1 MKNNIVKRKI
11 AAVVLAFVASLCLLC
26 AATTKVNAAGTTEIA
41 ITVDAG
47 GRNAFD
53 LPDGVV
59 GKTYPVF
66 EYSATINGGTEVED
80 VEIFVQD
87 PDSKYVK
94 IVDDRFATDKVGE
107 YTVTY
112 VATYGNA
119 YETYQYNV
127 NVIAESDYSAPY
139 YDFGDAIASSG
150 KTGYKIAVPDGEVKG
165 GLEKDK
171 ITSAIK
177 IVYRGEYENV
187 KTEISDFGEGKF
199 FTPEASGTYV
209 VTCELTD
216 VLGDVA
222 PSTHEIT
229 VTDSKTPI
237 TDEPSFALIGHVGE
251 KMTFPTV
258 NSKLYVSGKVVYM
271 PVKVYFGDTDITSD
285 MSFTP
290 EKAGDFTV
298 KYQSDNVF
306 DSSAQPCV
314 KTYTV
319 KVVDTTKKSTYATR
333 FMYTDGFVGEY
344 RTGHE
349 SLENR
354 VYVLTADGSQT
365 SATMQFKT
373 PVYTQFLKI
382 KAGTEQTLNNFTQL
396 NVSFVDSIDGNQRV
410 NLTFKANSEGTVDA
424 YINGKYSSTLGLSF
438 NVNDTSKKSTF
449 ELSFDSSDNSV
460 YEATSKQTVGIIKTY
475 ANGDGFKGFSSDRA
489 YISVGYE
496 GISAECQ
503 LKIYEIAG
511 QKITSSMTDNSSP
524 LIVSGG
530 YTDSSIFEL
539 GATVVL
545 PDFTVFDLYDTDVT
559 LSVTITATSGSPVST
574 NKTADGFEL
583 TLNEYGKYNVHFTA
597 KDSSGNSTTKKTVI
611 YVYDRTAPSI
621 TAPKLPSTVKVGEKL
636 SLPAAT
642 IVDNVSEECT
652 VWIYVTDEDF
662 YRTTVENNEYTF
674 TKAGTYL
681 VKYGAMDED
690 GNLTVVEYTIICK

>member
-11 AAVVLAFVASLCLLC
+11 AAVMLAFVASLCLFG
-26 AATTKVNAAGTTEIA
+26 ATTTKVNAAGTAEIA
-41 ITVDAG
+41 IAVDAG
-47 GRNAFD
+47 GRNVFD
-53 LPDGVV
+53 LPNGVA

-66 EYSATINGGTEVED
+66 EYSATVDGGTEVED
-80 VEIFVQD
+80 VEFFVQD

-94 IVDDRFATDKVGE
+94 IVDDRFVTDKVGK

-127 NVIAESDYSAPY
+127 DVIEESDYSAPY
-139 YDFGDAIASSG
+139 YDFGDAIASNG
-150 KTGYKIAVPDGEVKG
+150 LTGYKIALPDGEVKG

-171 ITSAIK
+171 ITSSIK

-187 KTEISDFGEGKF
+187 KTEILDFGEGKY
-199 FTPEASGTYV
+199 FTPEASGVYV

-216 VLGDVA
+216 VLGA
-222 PSTHEIT
+222 ATPSTHEIT
-229 VTDSKTPI
+229 ITDSLTPI

-258 NSKLYVSGKVVYM
+258 NSKLYRNGKVVYM

-290 EKAGDFTV
+290 EKAGEYIV

-306 DSSAQPCV
+306 ESAAQPCV
-314 KTYTV
+314 KTYNV
-319 KVVDTTKKSTYATR
+319 KIVDTSNKSTYASR
-333 FMYTDGFVGEY
+333 FMYTDGFVGAY

-365 SATMQFKT
+365 TATMQFKT

-382 KAGTEQTLNNFTQL
+382 KAGVEQTLNNFTQL

-438 NVNDTSKKSTF
+438 SDTSKKSTF

-460 YEATSKQTVGIIKTY
+460 YEATSKQTVGVIKTY
-475 ANGDGFKGFSSDRA
+475 ANGDCFNGFSSDRA
-489 YISVGYE
+489 YVSVGYE

-511 QKITSSMTDNSSP
+511 QKITSSTTDNSSP

-530 YTDSSIFEL
+530 YTDSSVFEL

-545 PDFTVFDLYDTDVT
+545 PDFTVFDLYDMDVT
-559 LSVTITATSGSPVST
+559 LTVTITAPSGSSVST
-574 NKTADGFEL
+574 DKIQDGFKL
-583 TLNEYGKYNVHFTA
+583 TLSEYGKYNVHFTA

-642 IVDNVSEECT
+642 VVDNVSEECT

-674 TKAGTYL
+674 TKEGTYL